1 MTHASRKFY
10 VTTSIAYVNAPPH
23 IGYAMELLQADV
35 LARYHRLLGEDVF
48 LLTGTDEH
56 GKKVAEAAEKNI
68 MEPRAYVDMIAA
80 RFDALCFALGVS
92 EYHFIRTSDQTTH
105 VPVVAEMWKKMADTG
120 DIYKGEYE
128 GNYCVGCEA
137 FLREAEIDEEGKCRI
152 HKKETQA
159 VREENYFFKFSKY
172 AKKVEQLIRED
183 VFRIIP
189 EFRKKEALNLFS
201 EEGVRDF
208 SVSRPKESVEW
219 GIPVPGDEHQLIY
232 VWVDALLNYVSGAG
246 YGTGDFNKRWPP
258 DAQVIGKDILRFH
271 AMMWP
276 AFLLACG
283 FLENNLPKMLAVHG
297 HISIEGQK
305 MSKSLGNVVD
315 PAELIVKYQKDAVRY
330 YLLREMPSDDDGD
343 FSFARFEERYTAD
356 LQNGLGN
363 LVSRVTAL
371 AFTHPEAVKGITISG
386 VLAHAKEIYQKYENA
401 ITAFQL
407 HRALEHVWVLV
418 ERSNKAVED
427 AKLWELAVKDPRGAS
442 KVFAELAHTFAAIAY
457 MLAPFLPETAEKIA
471 VAIGTDITALAGNTG
486 IVVHF
491 QKPAT
496 SLFPKLQ

>member
-1 MTHASRKFY
+1 MAEQKKFY

-23 IGYAMELLQADV
+23 IGYAMELVQADV

-56 GKKVAEAAEKNI
+56 GKKVAEAAAKNA
-68 MEPRAYVDMIAA
+68 MAPRAYVDMIAA

-105 VPVVAEMWKKMADTG
+105 TPVVLDMWRKMADAG

-128 GNYCVGCEA
+128 GRYCVGCEA
-137 FLREAEIDEEGKCRI
+137 FLREAEIDDEKRCRI
-152 HKKETQA
+152 HTKETQA

-172 AKKVEQLIRED
+172 AKKVEQLIRD
-183 VFRIIP
+183 NVIHIVP

-219 GIPVPGDEHQLIY
+219 GIPVPGDERQLIY

-315 PAELIVKYQKDAVRY
+315 PVELIAKYGKEPVRY
-330 YLLREMPSDDDGD
+330 YVLREMPSDDDGD

-371 AFTHPEAVKGITISG
+371 ALTHPEAVKGIRVNG
-386 VLAHAKEIYQKYENA
+386 VTAHAKETYQKYENA
-401 ITAFQL
+401 INAFQL
-407 HRALEHVWVLV
+407 HRALEQVWTLV
-418 ERSNKAVED
+418 EQSNKAVED
-427 AKLWELAVKDPRGAS
+427 AKLWDLAVRDPREANT
-442 KVFAELAHTFAAIAY
+442 VFTELAHNFAAIAY

-471 VAIGTDITALAGNTG
+471 IAIGADITALAGNTG
-486 IVVHF
+486 VAVCF
-491 QKPAT
+491 QKPAI

>member
-1 MTHASRKFY
+1 MEKKKQFY

-23 IGYAMELLQADV
+23 LGHAMELAQADV
-35 LARYHRLLGEDVF
+35 LARYHRLRGEEVF
-48 LLTGTDEH
+48 FLTGTDEH
-56 GKKVAEAAEKNI
+56 GKKVAEAAAKNG
-68 MEPRAYVDMIAA
+68 MEPRVYVDMISS
-80 RFDALCFALGVS
+80 RFDVLCKELGIS
-92 EYHFIRTSDQTTH
+92 DYHFIRTSDQTIH
-105 VPVVAEMWKKMADTG
+105 MPVVTKMWRNMVASG

-128 GNYCVGCEA
+128 GRYCVGCEA
-137 FLREAEIDEEGKCRI
+137 FLREAEIDEEGKCHI

-172 AKKVEQLIRED
+172 AKKAEQLIRED

-208 SVSRPKESVEW
+208 SVSRPRASVEW
-219 GIPVPGDEHQLIY
+219 GIPVSDDHHQLIY
-232 VWVDALLNYVSGAG
+232 VWVDALMNYVSGAG
-246 YGTGDFNKRWPP
+246 YGTDDFKKRWPP
-258 DAQVIGKDILRFH
+258 DVQVIGKDILRFH

-283 FLENNLPKMLAVHG
+283 FSEEDLPKKLAVHG

-315 PAELIVKYQKDAVRY
+315 PMALIQKYGTETVRY

-363 LVSRVTAL
+363 LVSRVTVMAV
-371 AFTHPEAVKGITISG
+371 ANPEAVKDIRVSG
-386 VLAHAKEIYQKYENA
+386 AAARTKDIYKKYASA
-401 ITAFQL
+401 IDTFQL
-407 HRALEHVWVLV
+407 HRALEQVWMLI
-418 ERSNKAVED
+418 EQSNKIVED
-427 AKLWELAVKDPRGAS
+427 MKLWELAARDGKKANE
-442 KVFAELAHTFAAIAY
+442 VFIALAHNFAAIAY

-471 VAIGTDITALAGNTG
+471 TAIGTDVVALAGDAD
-486 IVVHF
+486 ISVRF
-491 QKPAT
+491 QKPAQL
-496 SLFPKLQ
+496 LFPRLNS